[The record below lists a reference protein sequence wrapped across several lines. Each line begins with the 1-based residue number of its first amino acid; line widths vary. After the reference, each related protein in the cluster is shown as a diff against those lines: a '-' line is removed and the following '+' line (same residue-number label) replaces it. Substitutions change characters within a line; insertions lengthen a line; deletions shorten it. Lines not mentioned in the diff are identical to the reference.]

1 MLKKQQ
7 NRQNNP
13 QLLVKNCIC
22 GGFLIS
28 CLGLMACQSSPTQ
41 KVTTKSQGKSQEKSH
56 GSSVEQPLKV
66 IRVNDGIQ
74 DIPWTIVKIAG
85 QKAKFFHHQPYL
97 QFNSQFR
104 QIQGNTGCNTI
115 SGTYVIDTL
124 KHSIDLNARAGY
136 FSCDSALAQEAEL
149 SDALQAATQFQIKG
163 KHMTMQNSLGQT
175 VLVLERK

>member
-1 MLKKQQ
+1 
-7 NRQNNP
+7 
-13 QLLVKNCIC
+13 
-22 GGFLIS
+22 
-28 CLGLMACQSSPTQ
+28 MACQSSPTQ
-41 KVTTKSQGKSQEKSH
+41 KVTTKSQGKSY
-56 GSSVEQPLKV
+56 GNSVEQPLKV
-66 IRVNDGIQ
+66 IRMNDGIQ
-74 DIPWTIVKIAG
+74 DIPWTIVQIAG

-97 QFNSQFR
+97 QFSSQFR
-104 QIQGNTGCNTI
+104 QIQGNTGCNNI

-163 KHMTMQNSLGQT
+163 KHMTMQNSRGQN

>member
-13 QLLVKNCIC
+13 QFFVKHCIC

-41 KVTTKSQGKSQEKSH
+41 KVTTKSQGKSH

-74 DIPWTIVKIAG
+74 DIPWTIVQIAG

-97 QFNSQFR
+97 QFSSQFR
-104 QIQGNTGCNTI
+104 QIQGNTGCNNI

-149 SDALQAATQFQIKG
+149 SDALQAATQFQIQAKQ
-163 KHMTMQNSLGQT
+163 MTMQNSRGQT

>member
-1 MLKKQQ
+1 MLKNQQ
-7 NRQNNP
+7 ICQNNLK
-13 QLLVKNCIC
+13 LLIKYCIW

-28 CLGLMACQSSPTQ
+28 CLGLMACQSSPTR
-41 KVTTKSQGKSQEKSH
+41 KVTTKSQGKSH
-56 GSSVEQPLKV
+56 DSSVEQPLKV

-74 DIPWTIVKIAG
+74 DIPWTIVQIAG

-97 QFNSQFR
+97 QFSSQFR
-104 QIQGNTGCNTI
+104 QIQGNTGCNNI

-124 KHSIDLNARAGY
+124 KHSVDLNARAGY

-163 KHMTMQNSLGQT
+163 KHMTMQNSRGQT

>member
-13 QLLVKNCIC
+13 QLLVKHCIW

-56 GSSVEQPLKV
+56 GNSVEQPLKV

-74 DIPWTIVKIAG
+74 DIPWTIVQIAG

-97 QFNSQFR
+97 QFSSQFR
-104 QIQGNTGCNTI
+104 QIQGNTGCNNI

-124 KHSIDLNARAGY
+124 KHSIDLNA
-136 FSCDSALAQEAEL
+136 
-149 SDALQAATQFQIKG
+149 
-163 KHMTMQNSLGQT
+163 
-175 VLVLERK
+175 

>member
-1 MLKKQQ
+1 MPKKQQ
-7 NRQNNP
+7 ICQNNLK
-13 QLLVKNCIC
+13 LLIKYCIW
-22 GGFLIS
+22 GSFLIS

-41 KVTTKSQGKSQEKSH
+41 TVTTKSQGKSY

-124 KHSIDLNARAGY
+124 KHSVDLNARAGY

-163 KHMTMQNSLGQT
+163 KQMTMQNSLGKT

>member
-1 MLKKQQ
+1 MPKNQQ
-7 NRQNNP
+7 ICQNNLK
-13 QLLVKNCIC
+13 LLIKYCIW
-22 GGFLIS
+22 GSFLIS
-28 CLGLMACQSSPTQ
+28 CLGLMACQNSPTQ
-41 KVTTKSQGKSQEKSH
+41 TVTIKSH
-56 GSSVEQPLKV
+56 GKSLGNSIEQPLKV

-74 DIPWTIVKIAG
+74 DIPWMIVKIAG

-104 QIQGNTGCNTI
+104 QIQGNTGCNNI
-115 SGTYVIDTL
+115 NGTYVIDTL

-163 KHMTMQNSLGQT
+163 KHMTMQNSRGQT

>member
-1 MLKKQQ
+1 MPKNQQ
-7 NRQNNP
+7 ICQNNLK
-13 QLLVKNCIC
+13 LLIKYCIW
-22 GGFLIS
+22 GSFLIS

-41 KVTTKSQGKSQEKSH
+41 KVTTKSQGKSH

-74 DIPWTIVKIAG
+74 DIPWAIVQIAG

-97 QFNSQFR
+97 QFSSQFR
-104 QIQGNTGCNTI
+104 QIQGNTGCNNI

-124 KHSIDLNARAGY
+124 KHSVDLNARAGY

-149 SDALQAATQFQIKG
+149 SDALQAATQFQIQAKQ
-163 KHMTMQNSLGQT
+163 MTMQNSRGQT

>member
-13 QLLVKNCIC
+13 QFFVKHYIW

-41 KVTTKSQGKSQEKSH
+41 KVTTKSQGKSH
-56 GSSVEQPLKV
+56 GNSVEQPLKV

-74 DIPWTIVKIAG
+74 DIPWTIVQIAG

-97 QFNSQFR
+97 QFSSQFR
-104 QIQGNTGCNTI
+104 QIQGNTGCNNI

-149 SDALQAATQFQIKG
+149 SDALQAATQFQIQAKQ
-163 KHMTMQNSLGQT
+163 MTMQNSRGQT

>member
-1 MLKKQQ
+1 MPKNQQ
-7 NRQNNP
+7 ICQNNLK
-13 QLLVKNCIC
+13 LLIKYCIW
-22 GGFLIS
+22 GSFLIS
-28 CLGLMACQSSPTQ
+28 CLGLMACQNSPKRT
-41 KVTTKSQGKSQEKSH
+41 VTTKLHGKSLGNSI
-56 GSSVEQPLKV
+56 EQPLKV

-74 DIPWTIVKIAG
+74 DIPWMIVKIAG
-85 QKAKFFHHQPYL
+85 QKAKFFHHQPYV

-104 QIQGNTGCNTI
+104 QIQGNTGCNNI

-163 KHMTMQNSLGQT
+163 KQMTMQNSLGKT

>member
-13 QLLVKNCIC
+13 QFFVKHCIC

-28 CLGLMACQSSPTQ
+28 CLGLMACQNSPTQ
-41 KVTTKSQGKSQEKSH
+41 TVTTKSHGKSLGNSI
-56 GSSVEQPLKV
+56 EQPLKL

-74 DIPWTIVKIAG
+74 DIPWTIVKIAV

-163 KHMTMQNSLGQT
+163 KHMTMQNSRGQT

>member
-1 MLKKQQ
+1 MPKNQQ
-7 NRQNNP
+7 ICQNNLK
-13 QLLVKNCIC
+13 LLIKYCIW
-22 GGFLIS
+22 GSFLIS

-41 KVTTKSQGKSQEKSH
+41 KVTTKSQGKSY
-56 GSSVEQPLKV
+56 GNSVEQPLKV
-66 IRVNDGIQ
+66 IRMNDGIQ
-74 DIPWTIVKIAG
+74 DIPWTIVQIAG

-97 QFNSQFR
+97 QFSSQFR
-104 QIQGNTGCNTI
+104 QIQGNTGCNNI

-163 KHMTMQNSLGQT
+163 KHMTMQNSRGQN

>member
-1 MLKKQQ
+1 MPKNQQ
-7 NRQNNP
+7 ICQNNLK
-13 QLLVKNCIC
+13 LLIKYCIW
-22 GGFLIS
+22 GSFLIS
-28 CLGLMACQSSPTQ
+28 CLGLMACQNSPTQ
-41 KVTTKSQGKSQEKSH
+41 TGTIKSH
-56 GSSVEQPLKV
+56 GKSLGNSIEQPLKV

-74 DIPWTIVKIAG
+74 DIPWTIVQIVG

-163 KHMTMQNSLGQT
+163 KHMTMQNSRGQT

>member
-1 MLKKQQ
+1 MPKKQQ
-7 NRQNNP
+7 ICQNNLK
-13 QLLVKNCIC
+13 LLIKYCIW
-22 GGFLIS
+22 GSFLIS

-41 KVTTKSQGKSQEKSH
+41 KVTTKSQGKSL
-56 GSSVEQPLKV
+56 GNSVEQPLKL

-74 DIPWTIVKIAG
+74 DIPWTIVKIAV

-163 KHMTMQNSLGQT
+163 KHMTMQNSRGQT